1 MTDLIQWPARSGTRG
16 IRLGFSV
23 KDKDGKRKSFLYEAG
38 QEEVPARVGGQENV
52 AGSGRKKIK
61 YAYKAKSAKIR
72 EAKSSAAVSELCAR
86 LSAEIKDLIEKLK
99 SGEYDQTEIL
109 RALMHAERLEAAAL
123 KKLQDLRTEEAAE
136 RAMKS
141 KKGQRQEGEGGT
153 EGQSTVEK
161 SAGEK
166 SAGEKSGE
174 GELLTKLLP
183 KDTDR
188 LLGEVGKPVFERE
201 LTLTSFLK
209 AGGAKSLDASL
220 QKALEGIQKETEE
233 MMREMGGGVSLS
245 QDDRDLMRALSGEM
259 TPEDLKEMKARHRC
273 AEERILVYADAEYL
287 KALFSELA
295 QQKNETGASF
305 ADFAS
310 APSDP
315 VYPSASGGLVDLQL

>member
-23 KDKDGKRKSFLYEAG
+23 KAKDGKRKSFTYEAG

-52 AGSGRKKIK
+52 SKIK

-141 KKGQRQEGEGGT
+141 KKGQQQEGEGKAEGKA
-153 EGQSTVEK
+153 EGQNAV
-161 SAGEK
+161 EK

-174 GELLTKLLP
+174 GELLAKLLP
-183 KDTDR
+183 KDTNR
-188 LLGEVGKPVFERE
+188 LPGESGKPVFERE
-201 LTLTSFLK
+201 RTLTSFLK

-220 QKALEGIQKETEE
+220 QKALEGIEKETEE

-259 TPEDLKEMKARHRC
+259 TPEDLKEMKARHRS
-273 AEERILVYADAEYL
+273 AEERILAYADAEYL
-287 KALFSELA
+287 KALFSELE
-295 QQKNETGASF
+295 QQRNETGASF
-305 ADFAS
+305 ADFVS
-310 APSDP
+310 VPSDP

>member
-1 MTDLIQWPARSGTRG
+1 MTDLIQWPVRGGTRG

-23 KDKDGKRKSFLYEAG
+23 KDKDGKRKSFTYEAG
-38 QEEVPARVGGQENV
+38 REDDSARALAQENIP
-52 AGSGRKKIK
+52 GSGRKKIK

-72 EAKSSAAVSELCAR
+72 EAKSSAAVAELCAR

-141 KKGQRQEGEGGT
+141 KKGQQQEGEGGA
-153 EGQSTVEK
+153 EGQSAV
-161 SAGEK
+161 EK

-188 LLGEVGKPVFERE
+188 LLGESGKPVFERE

-273 AEERILVYADAEYL
+273 AEEKILAYADAEYL
-287 KALFSELA
+287 KALFSELE

-305 ADFAS
+305 ADFVS

>member
-16 IRLGFSV
+16 IRLGISV
-23 KDKDGKRKSFLYEAG
+23 KDKDGKRKSFTYEAG

-72 EAKSSAAVSELCAR
+72 EAKSSATVSELCAR

-141 KKGQRQEGEGGT
+141 KKGQQQEGEGGT
-153 EGQSTVEK
+153 EEGQSAV
-161 SAGEK
+161 EK

-188 LLGEVGKPVFERE
+188 LLGESGKPVFERE

-220 QKALEGIQKETEE
+220 QKALEGIEKETEE

-273 AEERILVYADAEYL
+273 TEERILAYADAEYL
-287 KALFSELA
+287 KALFSELE

-305 ADFAS
+305 ADFVS

>member
-1 MTDLIQWPARSGTRG
+1 MTDLIQWPARGGTRG

-23 KDKDGKRKSFLYEAG
+23 KDKDGKRKSFTYEAG

-52 AGSGRKKIK
+52 SKIK

-141 KKGQRQEGEGGT
+141 KKGQQQEGEDGT
-153 EGQSTVEK
+153 EGL
-161 SAGEK
+161 SAVEK

-174 GELLTKLLP
+174 GELLAKLLP

-209 AGGAKSLDASL
+209 AGGAKTLEGSL

-273 AEERILVYADAEYL
+273 AEERILAYADAEYL

-295 QQKNETGASF
+295 QQKNETGTSF
-305 ADFAS
+305 ADFVS

-315 VYPSASGGLVDLQL
+315 VYSSASGGLVDLQL

>member
-1 MTDLIQWPARSGTRG
+1 MNDLIQWPARGGTRG

-23 KDKDGKRKSFLYEAG
+23 KDKDGKRKSFTYEAG
-38 QEEVPARVGGQENV
+38 QEEVPARVGGQENISS
-52 AGSGRKKIK
+52 SGRKKIK
-61 YAYKAKSAKIR
+61 YAYKVKSAKIR

-141 KKGQRQEGEGGT
+141 KKGQQQEGEGGT
-153 EGQSTVEK
+153 EEGQSAVEK

-166 SAGEKSGE
+166 SRE

-273 AEERILVYADAEYL
+273 AEERILAYADAEYL
-287 KALFSELA
+287 KALFSELE

-305 ADFAS
+305 ADFVS
-310 APSDP
+310 TPSDP

>member
-1 MTDLIQWPARSGTRG
+1 MTDLIQWPARGGTRG

-23 KDKDGKRKSFLYEAG
+23 KEKDGKRKSFLYEAG

-52 AGSGRKKIK
+52 SKIK

-141 KKGQRQEGEGGT
+141 KKGQQQEGEGGT
-153 EGQSTVEK
+153 EEGQSAVEK

-166 SAGEKSGE
+166 SRE

-233 MMREMGGGVSLS
+233 MMREMGGVSLS

-259 TPEDLKEMKARHRC
+259 TPEDLKEMKARHRS
-273 AEERILVYADAEYL
+273 AEERILAYADAEYL
-287 KALFSELA
+287 KALFSELE
-295 QQKNETGASF
+295 QQRNETGASF
-305 ADFAS
+305 ADFVS
-310 APSDP
+310 VPSDP

>member
-1 MTDLIQWPARSGTRG
+1 MTDLIQWPARGGTRG

-23 KDKDGKRKSFLYEAG
+23 KDKDGKRKSFIYEAG
-38 QEEVPARVGGQENV
+38 REEGPARAGAQENV
-52 AGSGRKKIK
+52 SKIK

-141 KKGQRQEGEGGT
+141 KKGQQQKGEGKAEGKA
-153 EGQSTVEK
+153 EGQNAV
-161 SAGEK
+161 EK

-174 GELLTKLLP
+174 GELLAKLLP
-183 KDTDR
+183 KDTNR
-188 LLGEVGKPVFERE
+188 LPGESGKPVFERE
-201 LTLTSFLK
+201 RTLTSFLK

-220 QKALEGIQKETEE
+220 QKALEGIEKETEE

-245 QDDRDLMRALSGEM
+245 KDDRDLMRALSGEM
-259 TPEDLKEMKARHRC
+259 TPEDLKEMKARHRS
-273 AEERILVYADAEYL
+273 AEERILSYADAEYL
-287 KALFSELA
+287 KAFFSELE
-295 QQKNETGASF
+295 QQRNETGASF
-305 ADFAS
+305 ADFVS

-315 VYPSASGGLVDLQL
+315 VCPSASGGLVDLQL

>member
-1 MTDLIQWPARSGTRG
+1 MTDLIQWPARGGTRG

-23 KDKDGKRKSFLYEAG
+23 KDKDGKRKSFTYEVG
-38 QEEVPARVGGQENV
+38 QEEVPARALAQENIS
-52 AGSGRKKIK
+52 GSGRKKIK

-99 SGEYDQTEIL
+99 SGEYDQTE
-109 RALMHAERLEAAAL
+109 AAAL

-141 KKGQRQEGEGGT
+141 KKGQQQEGEDGT
-153 EGQSTVEK
+153 EGQSAV
-161 SAGEK
+161 EK

-273 AEERILVYADAEYL
+273 TEERILAYADAEYL
-287 KALFSELA
+287 KALFSELE

-305 ADFAS
+305 ADFVS
-310 APSDP
+310 VPSDP

>member
-1 MTDLIQWPARSGTRG
+1 MTDLIQWPARGGTRG

-23 KDKDGKRKSFLYEAG
+23 KEKDGKRKSFLYEAG

-52 AGSGRKKIK
+52 SKIK

-141 KKGQRQEGEGGT
+141 KKGQQQEGEGGT
-153 EGQSTVEK
+153 EEGQSAVEK

-166 SAGEKSGE
+166 SRE

-233 MMREMGGGVSLS
+233 MMREMGGVSLS

-273 AEERILVYADAEYL
+273 TEERILAYADAEYL
-287 KALFSELA
+287 KALFSELE
-295 QQKNETGASF
+295 QQKNETGTSF
-305 ADFAS
+305 ADFVS

-315 VYPSASGGLVDLQL
+315 VYPSATGGLVDLQL

>member
-1 MTDLIQWPARSGTRG
+1 MTDLIQWPARGGTRG

-23 KDKDGKRKSFLYEAG
+23 KDMDGKRKSFIYEAG
-38 QEEVPARVGGQENV
+38 REEAPMRAGAQENV

-141 KKGQRQEGEGGT
+141 KKGQQQEGEDGT
-153 EGQSTVEK
+153 EGL
-161 SAGEK
+161 SAVEK

-174 GELLTKLLP
+174 GELLAKLLP

-209 AGGAKSLDASL
+209 AGGAKTLEGSL

-273 AEERILVYADAEYL
+273 AEERILAYADAEYL

-295 QQKNETGASF
+295 QQKNETGTSF
-305 ADFAS
+305 ADFVS

-315 VYPSASGGLVDLQL
+315 VYSSASGGLVDLQL

>member
-1 MTDLIQWPARSGTRG
+1 MTDLIQWPARGGTRG

-23 KDKDGKRKSFLYEAG
+23 KDKDGKRKSFTYEAG

-52 AGSGRKKIK
+52 SKIK

-141 KKGQRQEGEGGT
+141 KKGQQQEGEGGT
-153 EGQSTVEK
+153 EEGQSAVEK
-161 SAGEK
+161 SAVEK

-273 AEERILVYADAEYL
+273 AEEKILAYADAEYL
-287 KALFSELA
+287 KALFSELE

-305 ADFAS
+305 ADFVS

>member
-1 MTDLIQWPARSGTRG
+1 MTDLIQWPARGGTRG

-23 KDKDGKRKSFLYEAG
+23 KDKDGKRKSFTYEAG

-52 AGSGRKKIK
+52 SKIK

-141 KKGQRQEGEGGT
+141 KKGQQ
-153 EGQSTVEK
+153 Q
-161 SAGEK
+161 
-166 SAGEKSGE
+166 E
-174 GELLTKLLP
+174 GELLTKLLS
-183 KDTDR
+183 KDTER

-209 AGGAKSLDASL
+209 AGGAKTLEGSL

-273 AEERILVYADAEYL
+273 AEERILAYADAEYL

-295 QQKNETGASF
+295 QQKNETGTSF
-305 ADFAS
+305 ADFVS

-315 VYPSASGGLVDLQL
+315 VYSSASGGLVDLQL

>member
-1 MTDLIQWPARSGTRG
+1 MTDLIQWPARGGTRG

-23 KDKDGKRKSFLYEAG
+23 NDKDGKRKSFLYEAG
-38 QEEVPARVGGQENV
+38 QEEVSARALAQENV
-52 AGSGRKKIK
+52 SKIK

-141 KKGQRQEGEGGT
+141 KKGQQQEGEGKAEGGA
-153 EGQSTVEK
+153 EGQNAV
-161 SAGEK
+161 EK

-174 GELLTKLLP
+174 GELLAKLLP
-183 KDTDR
+183 KDTNR
-188 LLGEVGKPVFERE
+188 LPGESGKPVFERE
-201 LTLTSFLK
+201 RTLTSFLK

-220 QKALEGIQKETEE
+220 QKALEGIEKETEE
-233 MMREMGGGVSLS
+233 MMREMGGGASLS

-259 TPEDLKEMKARHRC
+259 TPEDLKEMKARHRS
-273 AEERILVYADAEYL
+273 AEERILAYADAEYL
-287 KALFSELA
+287 KALFSELE
-295 QQKNETGASF
+295 QQRNETGASF
-305 ADFAS
+305 ADFVS
-310 APSDP
+310 VPSDP

>member
-23 KDKDGKRKSFLYEAG
+23 KDKDGKRKSFTYEAG
-38 QEEVPARVGGQENV
+38 REDDSARALAQEKV
-52 AGSGRKKIK
+52 SKIK

-141 KKGQRQEGEGGT
+141 KKGQQQEGEGGT
-153 EGQSTVEK
+153 EGQSAVEK

-166 SAGEKSGE
+166 NAGEKSGE

-233 MMREMGGGVSLS
+233 MMREIGGGVSLS

-273 AEERILVYADAEYL
+273 AEEKILAYADAEYL
-287 KALFSELA
+287 KAFFSELA

-305 ADFAS
+305 ADFVS

-315 VYPSASGGLVDLQL
+315 VDPSTSGGLVDLQL

>member
-1 MTDLIQWPARSGTRG
+1 MTDLIQWPARGGTRG

-23 KDKDGKRKSFLYEAG
+23 KDKDGKRKSFIYEAG
-38 QEEVPARVGGQENV
+38 REEGPMRALAQENV
-52 AGSGRKKIK
+52 SKIK

-141 KKGQRQEGEGGT
+141 KKGQQQGGEGGT
-153 EGQSTVEK
+153 EGQSAV
-161 SAGEK
+161 EK

-183 KDTDR
+183 KDTDH

-287 KALFSELA
+287 KALFSEMA

-305 ADFAS
+305 ADFVS

>member
-1 MTDLIQWPARSGTRG
+1 MTDLIQWPARGGTRG

-23 KDKDGKRKSFLYEAG
+23 KDKDGKRKSFTYEAG
-38 QEEVPARVGGQENV
+38 QEEVPARVGGQENIP
-52 AGSGRKKIK
+52 GSGRKKIK

-141 KKGQRQEGEGGT
+141 KKGQQQEGEGKAEGKA
-153 EGQSTVEK
+153 EGQNAV
-161 SAGEK
+161 EK

-174 GELLTKLLP
+174 GELLAKLLP
-183 KDTDR
+183 EDTNR
-188 LLGEVGKPVFERE
+188 RPGESGKPVFERE

-209 AGGAKSLDASL
+209 AGGAKRDASL

-259 TPEDLKEMKARHRC
+259 TPEDLKEMKARHRS
-273 AEERILVYADAEYL
+273 AEERILAYADAEYL
-287 KALFSELA
+287 KAFFSGLE
-295 QQKNETGASF
+295 QQRNETGASF
-305 ADFAS
+305 ADFVS
-310 APSDP
+310 VPSDP

>member
-1 MTDLIQWPARSGTRG
+1 MTDLIQWPVRGGTRG

-23 KDKDGKRKSFLYEAG
+23 KDKDGKRKSFTYEAG
-38 QEEVPARVGGQENV
+38 QEEVPARVGGQENIP
-52 AGSGRKKIK
+52 GSGRKKIK

-141 KKGQRQEGEGGT
+141 KKGQQQGGEGGT
-153 EGQSTVEK
+153 EGQSAV
-161 SAGEK
+161 EK

-188 LLGEVGKPVFERE
+188 LLGESGKPVFERE

-273 AEERILVYADAEYL
+273 AEEKILAYADAEYL
-287 KALFSELA
+287 KALFSELE

-305 ADFAS
+305 ADFVS

-315 VYPSASGGLVDLQL
+315 VDPSASGGLVDIQL

>member
-1 MTDLIQWPARSGTRG
+1 MTDLIQWPARGGTRG

-23 KDKDGKRKSFLYEAG
+23 KDKDGKRKSFTYEVG
-38 QEEVPARVGGQENV
+38 QEEVPARALAQENIS
-52 AGSGRKKIK
+52 GSGRKKIK

-141 KKGQRQEGEGGT
+141 KKGQQQEGEDGT
-153 EGQSTVEK
+153 EGQSAV
-161 SAGEK
+161 EK

-273 AEERILVYADAEYL
+273 AEEKILAYADAEYL
-287 KALFSELA
+287 KALFSELE

-305 ADFAS
+305 ADFVS

>member
-23 KDKDGKRKSFLYEAG
+23 KDKDGKRKSFTYEAG
-38 QEEVPARVGGQENV
+38 QEEVPARVGGQENIP
-52 AGSGRKKIK
+52 GSGRKKIK

-141 KKGQRQEGEGGT
+141 KKGQQQEGGDGT
-153 EGQSTVEK
+153 EGQSAV
-161 SAGEK
+161 EK

-220 QKALEGIQKETEE
+220 QKALEGIEKETEE

-273 AEERILVYADAEYL
+273 AEEKILAYADAEYL
-287 KALFSELA
+287 KDLFSELE

-305 ADFAS
+305 ADFVS

>member
-1 MTDLIQWPARSGTRG
+1 MTDLIQWAARGGTRG

-23 KDKDGKRKSFLYEAG
+23 KDKDGKRKSFIYEAG
-38 QEEVPARVGGQENV
+38 REEGPMRAGAQENV
-52 AGSGRKKIK
+52 SKIK

-141 KKGQRQEGEGGT
+141 KKGQQQEGEGKAEGKA
-153 EGQSTVEK
+153 EGQSAV
-161 SAGEK
+161 EK

-174 GELLTKLLP
+174 GELLAKLLP
-183 KDTDR
+183 KDTNH
-188 LLGEVGKPVFERE
+188 LPGESGKPVFERE
-201 LTLTSFLK
+201 RTLTSFLK
-209 AGGAKSLDASL
+209 AGGVKSLDASL
-220 QKALEGIQKETEE
+220 QKALEGIEKETEE

-259 TPEDLKEMKARHRC
+259 TPEDLKEMKARHRS
-273 AEERILVYADAEYL
+273 AEERILAYADAEYL
-287 KALFSELA
+287 KAFFSELE

-305 ADFAS
+305 ADFVS

>member
-1 MTDLIQWPARSGTRG
+1 MTDLIQWPARGGTRG

-23 KDKDGKRKSFLYEAG
+23 KDKDGKRKSFTYEAG
-38 QEEVPARVGGQENV
+38 QEEVPARVGGQENIP
-52 AGSGRKKIK
+52 GSGRKKIK

-141 KKGQRQEGEGGT
+141 KKGQQQGGEGGT
-153 EGQSTVEK
+153 EGQSAV
-161 SAGEK
+161 EK

-188 LLGEVGKPVFERE
+188 LLGESGKPVFERE

-273 AEERILVYADAEYL
+273 AEEKILAYADAEYL
-287 KALFSELA
+287 KALFSELE

-305 ADFAS
+305 ADFVS

-315 VYPSASGGLVDLQL
+315 VDPSASGGLVDIQL

>member
-1 MTDLIQWPARSGTRG
+1 MTDLIQWPARGGTRG

-38 QEEVPARVGGQENV
+38 QEEVPARVGRQENV
-52 AGSGRKKIK
+52 SKIK

-141 KKGQRQEGEGGT
+141 KKGQQQEGEGKAEGKA
-153 EGQSTVEK
+153 EGQNAV
-161 SAGEK
+161 EK

-188 LLGEVGKPVFERE
+188 LLGESGKPVFERE

-273 AEERILVYADAEYL
+273 AEEKILAYADAEYL
-287 KALFSELA
+287 KALFSELE

-305 ADFAS
+305 ADFVS

>member
-1 MTDLIQWPARSGTRG
+1 MNDLIQWPARGGTRG

-23 KDKDGKRKSFLYEAG
+23 KDKDGKRKSFTYEAG
-38 QEEVPARVGGQENV
+38 REEVSARVGGQENV
-52 AGSGRKKIK
+52 SKIK

-141 KKGQRQEGEGGT
+141 KKGQQQQQEGEGGT
-153 EGQSTVEK
+153 EEGQSAV
-161 SAGEK
+161 EK

-183 KDTDR
+183 KDTDH

-259 TPEDLKEMKARHRC
+259 TPEDLKEMKARHRS
-273 AEERILVYADAEYL
+273 AEDRILAYADAEYL
-287 KALFSELA
+287 KALFSELE
-295 QQKNETGASF
+295 QQKTETGASF
-305 ADFAS
+305 ADFVS

-315 VYPSASGGLVDLQL
+315 VYPSASGGLVDLRF

>member
-23 KDKDGKRKSFLYEAG
+23 KDKDGKRKSFTYEAG
-38 QEEVPARVGGQENV
+38 QEEVPARVGGQENIP
-52 AGSGRKKIK
+52 GSGRKKIK

-141 KKGQRQEGEGGT
+141 KKGQLQEGEGKAEGKA
-153 EGQSTVEK
+153 EGQN
-161 SAGEK
+161 ALEK

-174 GELLTKLLP
+174 GELLAKLLP
-183 KDTDR
+183 KDTNR
-188 LLGEVGKPVFERE
+188 RPGESGKPVFERE
-201 LTLTSFLK
+201 RTLTSFLK
-209 AGGAKSLDASL
+209 AGGAKSLDTSL
-220 QKALEGIQKETEE
+220 QKALEGIEQETEE

-259 TPEDLKEMKARHRC
+259 TPEDLKEMKARHRS

-287 KALFSELA
+287 RALFSELE
-295 QQKNETGASF
+295 QQRNETGASI
-305 ADFAS
+305 ADFVS